1 MPQRRSLAKRVSDTF
16 QVITELDLSHAYE
29 RQAGTVTIVVALVVV
44 IVGALLFGPRFVGPP
59 TSIPV
64 VVEFPEVAGLAAGN
78 PVTVLGAKVGRV
90 EAIDLQRQGH
100 VRVTLSVRDRFAP
113 RADAK
118 AQVVALNLMGGRA
131 VAYTPGTAAQLLP
144 TGETITGSPSQA
156 LGEQLTA
163 LRRQA
168 ADLLVGLRR
177 VDRDAL
183 GRDFRMV
190 EAAVARSRAAARN
203 FPADTVRVDLEV
215 AFAATDSLLAHVR
228 ALLAALPGDS
238 VHVMDTLRVSAG
250 QLMEQVANAQDAFS
264 RVQTS
269 LREGK
274 GTAGRLQSDS
284 ALREAIAGV
293 RRSLELLQLKFLGR
307 VPDRTGADTAR

>member
-29 RQAGTVTIVVALVVV
+29 RQAGTVTIVVALLLL
-44 IVGALLFGPRFVGPP
+44 IIGALVIGPRFVGAP
-59 TSIPV
+59 TRIPV
-64 VVEFPEVAGLAAGN
+64 VVEFPEVAGLAPGN

-90 EAIDLQRQGH
+90 EAIHLQRQGH
-100 VRVTLSVRDRFAP
+100 VRVTLSVKDGFAP

-118 AQVVALNLMGGRA
+118 AQVVSLNLMGGRA
-131 VAYTPGTAAQLLP
+131 VAYTPGTAVQPLP

-156 LGEQLTA
+156 LGEQVTA
-163 LRRQA
+163 LRGQA

-177 VDRDAL
+177 VDQDAL
-183 GRDFRMV
+183 ARDFRMV
-190 EAAVARSRAAARN
+190 EAAVARSRAAAAG
-203 FPADTVRVDLEV
+203 FPADTVRVDLEA
-215 AFAATDSLLAHVR
+215 AFASTDSLLAHVR
-228 ALLAALPGDS
+228 AVLAALPPDS
-238 VHVMDTLRVSAG
+238 VHLMDTLRVSAG
-250 QLMEQVANAQDAFS
+250 QLMEQLANAQDAFG

-274 GTAGRLQSDS
+274 GTAGRLRSDS

-307 VPDRTGADTAR
+307 VPNRTGADTAR

>member
-1 MPQRRSLAKRVSDTF
+1 MPRRRSLAKRVSDTF

-29 RQAGTVTIVVALVVV
+29 RQAGTVTLVVALVVV
-44 IVGALLFGPRFVGPP
+44 IVGALLIGPRLVGAP

-64 VVEFPEVAGLAAGN
+64 VVEFPEVAGLAPGN
-78 PVTVLGAKVGRV
+78 PVTVLGVRVGRV

-113 RADAK
+113 HADAR
-118 AQVVALNLMGGRA
+118 AQIVSLNLMGARA
-131 VAYTPGTAAQLLP
+131 VAYTPGAAARLLP
-144 TGETITGSPSQA
+144 AGETIAGSPSEA
-156 LGEQLTA
+156 LGEQLTK
-163 LRRQA
+163 LRGQA

-177 VDRDAL
+177 VDHEAL
-183 GRDFRMV
+183 ARDFRMI
-190 EAAVARSRAAARN
+190 EAAVARSRAAVAT
-203 FPADTVRVDLEV
+203 FPADTVRVDLE
-215 AFAATDSLLAHVR
+215 AALASTDSLLAHVR

-238 VHVMDTLRVSAG
+238 LHLMDTLQVSAG
-250 QLMEQVANAQDAFS
+250 QLMEQIANAQDAFG

-274 GTAGRLQSDS
+274 GTAGRLRSDS

-293 RRSLELLQLKFLGR
+293 QRSLELLQLKFLGR
-307 VPDRTGADTAR
+307 VPDRTGADSAR